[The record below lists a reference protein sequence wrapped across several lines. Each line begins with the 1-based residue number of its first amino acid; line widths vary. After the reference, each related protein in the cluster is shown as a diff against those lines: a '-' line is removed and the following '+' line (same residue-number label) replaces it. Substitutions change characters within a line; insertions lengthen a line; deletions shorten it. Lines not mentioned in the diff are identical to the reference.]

1 MKGMNYTPDSSL
13 TDRLRVVSDAN
24 FKYTILGDVISI
36 VDPDLGCKSVT
47 NDMENVLRRIE
58 HYHQGSIARFSIIYR
73 DSRGIWD
80 QVDWDGEQVSFLPLG
95 ETDEK
100 RARDK
105 LCQRP
110 RA

>member
-1 MKGMNYTPDSSL
+1 MSGMNYTPDSSV
-13 TDRLRVVSDAN
+13 TAHSDVVSEAN
-24 FKYTILGDVISI
+24 FKYTIRGDVISI
-36 VDPDLGCKSVT
+36 VDLDLGCKSVT

-58 HYHQGSIARFSIIYR
+58 YYHQGSIARFSIIYR
-73 DSRGIWD
+73 DSKGIWD
-80 QVDWDGEQVSFLPLG
+80 QVNWDGEQVSFSPLDK
-95 ETDEK
+95 TDQK